1 MKQPQFPG
9 THHYIFDLTI
19 GINSAL
25 TFSAGEISTLFV
37 DALFALDKQ
46 GLLFPG
52 ATVPEDRLRLAGM
65 EPIGYER
72 SRRSEPIGET
82 YLSLP
87 PQELP
92 KWRLKL
98 RDRMDEAI
106 GAIDVATARQ
116 RTLMAKLV
124 GLRDRCHHPS
134 GLSAE
139 DRKTAE
145 AVLAAAEAIIKAV
158 EEATKPVL

>member
-1 MKQPQFPG
+1 
-9 THHYIFDLTI
+9 
-19 GINSAL
+19 
-25 TFSAGEISTLFV
+25 
-37 DALFALDKQ
+37 
-46 GLLFPG
+46 
-52 ATVPEDRLRLAGM
+52 M
-65 EPIGYER
+65 EPIGYQR

-82 YLSLP
+82 YRSLLP
-87 PQELP
+87 DELP

-106 GAIDVATARQ
+106 GAIDVARARQ
-116 RTLMAKLV
+116 RTLMAKLI